1 MSGIK
6 DLQMYA
12 SKIEEKGTLAIFE
25 AGRSLRLSSFRESQD
40 FSFIQDSPTSFLIL
54 NVPREWIRLIRRYTQ
69 THTHAHI
76 RKSVLFSPRPWQ
88 RASKQT
94 CVETTCVEAPSWP
107 MDGASQ
113 CPSYSVSS
121 SSHRSCTHLGPTLQ
135 VVRTSIYTISRP
147 CKGRNSFNQ
156 RSYAQRAVAALDTM
170 TVCVCTR
177 VLMHSQA
184 VDSGLE
190 NLLSPTF
197 LETSFL
203 LSIQSILPRLD
214 K

>member
-1 MSGIK
+1 M
-6 DLQMYA
+6 
-12 SKIEEKGTLAIFE
+12 
-25 AGRSLRLSSFRESQD
+25 GRSLRLSSFRESQD

-54 NVPREWIRLIRRYTQ
+54 NVPREWTGLIRRYTH

-76 RKSVLFSPRPWQ
+76 RKSVLFSPHPWQ

-94 CVETTCVEAPSWP
+94 CVETTRVETPSWP

-121 SSHRSCTHLGPTLQ
+121 SSHQWPTLQ

-147 CKGRNSFNQ
+147 CKGRNNSNQ
-156 RSYAQRAVAALDTM
+156 RSNTQRVVAALDTM
-170 TVCVCTR
+170 TVCVCMR

-184 VDSGLE
+184 VDSRLE

-203 LSIQSILPRLD
+203 LSIQSILSGLD